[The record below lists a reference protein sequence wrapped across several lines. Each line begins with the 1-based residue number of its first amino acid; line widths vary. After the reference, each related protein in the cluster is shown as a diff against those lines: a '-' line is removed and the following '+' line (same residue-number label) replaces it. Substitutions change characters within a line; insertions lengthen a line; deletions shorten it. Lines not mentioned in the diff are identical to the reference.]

1 MNRLHEAVAARSI
14 LRTSTTPAPAVVA
27 RAGAVPNSG
36 ISRRIKPAP
45 RDGIGRI
52 GIRRRWRP
60 LAMSAMAIACCVAG
74 QVALPAVAEATP
86 PLCLDYQLKTEHG
99 TLKSEIRPYNGDP
112 IGYYTW
118 WWFINDLSH
127 RPGEYEWHLF
137 VNKSPISK
145 IQKSEKDDMLH
156 FGQARYRNGKN
167 IWKSGDVLHVDGL
180 HTAPDG
186 TVYITPLNECI
197 VP

>member
-1 MNRLHEAVAARSI
+1 MHLYEAVAARSI
-14 LRTSTTPAPAVVA
+14 LPTSATPTPAVIAPVG
-27 RAGAVPNSG
+27 AGLNSG
-36 ISRRIKPAP
+36 ISRHIKPAS
-45 RDGIGRI
+45 RVDIGRI
-52 GIRRRWRP
+52 GIRQFWRP
-60 LAMSAMAIACCVAG
+60 LAISAMAIVCCIAG
-74 QVALPAVAEATP
+74 QIALPAVAEAAR
-86 PLCLDYQLKTEHG
+86 PLCLDFKLTTEHG

-137 VNKSPISK
+137 VNKSPITK
-145 IQKSEKDDMLH
+145 IQKAEKDDMLH

-167 IWKSGDVLHVDGL
+167 IWNSGDVLHVDGL

-186 TVYITPLNECI
+186 TVYITPLNECT